1 MHRVRSTGGLRI
13 EIGVAG
19 IGGGGQGPPENSR
32 EERPPNSKGEG
43 SPSSKEART
52 PGGGRGEKQEVVT
65 GGGKGRIG
73 FRRPG
78 MELDVEVK

>member
-1 MHRVRSTGGLRI
+1 MEGEGKGLPRTAGKKDLRI
-13 EIGVAG
+13 AKK
-19 IGGGGQGPPENSR
+19 PELR
-32 EERPPNSKGEG
+32 
-43 SPSSKEART
+43 
-52 PGGGRGEKQEVVT
+52 GRGEKQEVVT